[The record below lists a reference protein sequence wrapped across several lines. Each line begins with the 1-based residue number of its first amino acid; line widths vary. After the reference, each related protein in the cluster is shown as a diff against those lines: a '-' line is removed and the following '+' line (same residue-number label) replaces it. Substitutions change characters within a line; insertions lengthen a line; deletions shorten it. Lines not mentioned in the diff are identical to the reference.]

1 MVVERLDP
9 RPSAFVFS
17 LRSVGYSLETAVADI
32 IDNSIAAGCSSIRVF
47 FSNEQDSKL
56 VLIDDG
62 EGMDASELKEA
73 MRLGSKSPMEQREHT
88 DLGRFGLGMKTASF
102 SICKRLTVVSSN
114 GNQRVAARWDLD
126 EIATNNAWN
135 LDVLT
140 PEEINELPF
149 IEELKSNGTAII
161 WEKIDKIIDESSRN
175 KQKDLVSAISNLEKH
190 LALTFHRYIEGEK
203 GLKKLNIYINN
214 HKIEAFDPFNK
225 KNLATYVLEQDVIP
239 LNGSKVTITPYILP
253 HHSKTKTD
261 EYEKY
266 AGEGGYFVNQG
277 FYVYRNKRLI
287 SHGGWFRIISPKVS
301 TQLAR
306 VQIDISNELDDIW
319 NIDVKK
325 SVATPPIII
334 RDRLKSTIEKIMG
347 KSTRVYEGRGRV
359 QHMDGLTYV
368 WNQVVTSGG
377 KIQYKLNTEHPL
389 IKRMVSYLEPKQ
401 ESEFFV
407 LLDMISKTFPTDLL
421 FSQYS
426 SKPKEVEQNSIDE
439 EQLLNVA
446 VILAQEKLKEE
457 QNKTQILSGFEKM
470 PPFNE
475 YIEAISAR
483 LEKEGIQ

>member
-1 MVVERLDP
+1 MVVEILDP

-32 IDNSIAAGCSSIRVF
+32 IDNSIAAGSSNIHIF
-47 FSNEQDSKL
+47 FSNEQEAKL

-62 EGMDASELKEA
+62 KGMNATELKEA
-73 MRLGSKSPMEQREHT
+73 MRLGSKSPIEQREQT

-114 GNQRVAARWDLD
+114 GGQRVAARWDLD
-126 EIATNNAWN
+126 EIARNNAWN
-135 LDVLT
+135 LELLT
-140 PEEINELPF
+140 REEIDGIPF
-149 IEELKSNGTAII
+149 IKELKNNGTAII
-161 WEKIDKIIDESSRN
+161 WEKIDKIVDESSRN
-175 KQKDLVSAISNLEKH
+175 KQKDVLGAISNLEEH

-214 HKIEAFDPFNK
+214 HQIEAFDPFNK
-225 KNLATYVLEQDVIP
+225 ANLATYVLEQDVIP
-239 LNGSKVTITPYILP
+239 INGSKVVITPYILP
-253 HHSKTKTD
+253 HHEKTKAD

-266 AGEGGYFVNQG
+266 AGEGGYFINQG

-287 SHGGWFRIISPKVS
+287 SHGGWFRIVSPKVS

-334 RDRLKSTIEKIMG
+334 RDRLKNIIEKITG

-359 QHMDGLTYV
+359 QNMDGLTYV
-368 WNQVVTSGG
+368 WNQVMTSNG

-389 IKRMVSYLEPKQ
+389 IKRFVSYLEPKQ
-401 ESEFFV
+401 ESEFFIM
-407 LLDMISKTFPTDLL
+407 LDMISKTFPTDLL

-426 SKPKEVEQNSIDE
+426 SKPKDVEQNRIDE
-439 EQLLNVA
+439 EQLINVA
-446 VILAQEKLKEE
+446 IMLAQEAIKEGK
-457 QNKTQILSGFEKM
+457 NKMQILSNFEKM

-475 YIEAISAR
+475 YLESINMQ
-483 LEKEGIQ
+483 LEKEGIK